1 MWTTPAPPINK
12 FLAMQSS
19 PLYAVWLTR
28 WMVRKARPTNSRW
41 GTVISFEMSEV
52 KNDWRRKK
60 PRSCCGAWFC
70 QKRHTTS
77 SSVSSIVY
85 TTVSFWRIVRAVSR
99 PRTCEMWGERR

>member
-1 MWTTPAPPINK
+1 
-12 FLAMQSS
+12 MQSS

-28 WMVRKARPTNSRW
+28 WIVRKARPTNSRW